1 MKLLS
6 RLILVSG
13 FWNLILSLY
22 IFANGIAALNRD
34 IQEAYFDFFLSLFLS
49 FTSAALILSSRDLAR
64 RASIVFWEGYLRF
77 AAGILLLTLGLKIIG
92 NIAIA
97 IAMIDILWGLL
108 YQVGLCRVLNKFYS
122 DLLLDR

>member
-22 IFANGIAALNRD
+22 IFANGIAALEHD
-34 IQEAYFDFFLSLFLS
+34 IQDAYFDFFMSLFLS
-49 FTSAALILSSRDLAR
+49 FTSAALIISSRDLAR

-77 AAGILLLTLGLKIIG
+77 AAGILLVTLGMKIIG

-97 IAMIDILWGLL
+97 LSMIDILWGII
-108 YQVGLCRVLNKFYS
+108 YQVGLCRALKKSYS